1 MIVFSYH
8 RYVENPIIRQRPY
21 NKIEKTGGLCYN
33 FLKLEDN
40 ISDERKDETVGKKM
54 VTVDGNTATTHVAY
68 AFSEVAAIYPITPS
82 SPMGE
87 FADAWAADGRKNVF
101 GQKVKVSELQSEG
114 GASGAVHGALQGGS
128 LTTTFTASQGLL
140 LMIPNMNKISGEL
153 LPAVFH
159 VSARSV
165 ATHALSIF
173 GDHSDVMHC
182 RQTGWSLLA
191 SAGVQEAHDLAIVAH
206 LAAMDSS
213 VPFLHFFDGFRTSH
227 EIQKVELFDYDDLA
241 KLVNY
246 DAVKAF
252 KDKALRPEKPVTRG
266 TAQNP
271 DIFFQ
276 NRERANLYY
285 DKVPFIV
292 EEKMRMVE
300 KLTGRKYRLFDYVG
314 HPEADRIVVAMGS
327 GLDTL
332 EQTVEYLN
340 AHGEK
345 VGLIKVRLYRP
356 FSVEHLLAVV
366 PETVKSIAV
375 LDRTKEPGSAGEP
388 LYEDIKFAFYGQ
400 KNAPTIVGGRY
411 GLSSKEFTPSMA
423 KAVFDNLKGKQ
434 PKDHFTIGIKDDV
447 SFTSLEVDEQII
459 TESSEVKRC
468 LFWGF
473 GSDGTVGANKNSIKI
488 IGDHTDMYAQ
498 GYFEYDSKKSGGVTR
513 SHLRFGPKPI
523 KSPYLV
529 ETADFI
535 ACHRQAYVNMFEL
548 VDGLKNGG
556 IFLLNTNW
564 NKEELEKELPNS
576 LKRKLAQKNA
586 KFFIIDGFKIAA
598 EIGMGERI
606 NTIMQSAFFKLA
618 DIIPY
623 EDAKGYMKKAIE
635 KTYGKKGK
643 DIVEMNYKA
652 VDMGESYVEVPVPA
666 EWAQLQ
672 VEKKPVDMDKTSFVR
687 EVADV
692 MNAKLGDTL
701 PVSMFSPDGT
711 FENGTTAYEKRGVA
725 VNIPKWDAE
734 NCIQCNQCVMVCPHA
749 VIRPRLVTEEELKD
763 APETLKT
770 ITPMNPKLK
779 EKYQFTLQ
787 ISGLDC
793 TGCGNCAQ
801 VCPGKGGNKAL
812 VMTPIEEVV
821 EESMNNFRFTEE
833 LPDRNPLGDSMWN
846 GAMFN
851 RPLFEYHGACPGCGE
866 TPYVRLITQLFGERM
881 VVANATGCSSIYG
894 GSAPATPYCTNRE
907 GKGPAWAN
915 SLFEDN
921 AEYGFGMSISINT
934 TRDRL
939 HDLME
944 QAIDGG
950 LESGLVELF
959 KEWIEKRED
968 AEATK
973 ELDSKLRA
981 ALIAALPTVTGKMR
995 CTLENI
1001 LELKDYFVKKSVW
1014 IFGGDGWAYD
1024 IGYGGLDH
1032 VLASGEDINVL
1043 VMDTEVY
1050 SNTGGQASK
1059 ATPTGAIAKFAAAGK
1074 PIRKKD
1080 LGMMATTYG
1089 YVYVAQISLGANMN
1103 QAFKAIKEAE
1113 AYKGPSLIIAYTPCI
1128 NHGIKTGMGTTI
1140 AEEKKATSCGYWP
1153 IYRYD
1158 PRLADEG
1165 KNPFQLDGPKELDGK
1180 FQDFLDGEIRYSSLK
1195 QMFPERAEK
1204 LSKKAEE
1211 DMLFRYNKY
1220 KKLAQD

>member
-54 VTVDGNTATTHVAY
+54 VTVDGNTAATHVAY

-944 QAIDGG
+944 QAIDAGI
-950 LESGLVELF
+950 ESGLVELF

>member
-54 VTVDGNTATTHVAY
+54 VTVDGNTAATHVAY

-87 FADAWAADGRKNVF
+87 FADAWAAEGRKNVF

-944 QAIDGG
+944 QAIDAGI
-950 LESGLVELF
+950 ESGLVELF

>member
-1 MIVFSYH
+1 
-8 RYVENPIIRQRPY
+8 
-21 NKIEKTGGLCYN
+21 
-33 FLKLEDN
+33 
-40 ISDERKDETVGKKM
+40 VGKKM
-54 VTVDGNTATTHVAY
+54 QTVDGNTAAAHVAY

-87 FADAWAADGRKNVF
+87 FADAWAAEGRKNIF

-153 LPAVFH
+153 LPGVFH

-182 RQTGWSLLA
+182 RATGFSLLA

-206 LAAMDSS
+206 LAAIESS
-213 VPFLHFFDGFRTSH
+213 VPFVHFFDGFRTSH
-227 EIQKVELFDYDDLA
+227 EIQKVELFDYDEFA

-266 TAQNP
+266 TAENP

-276 NRERANLYY
+276 NRERANEFYN
-285 DKVPFIV
+285 KVPYIV

-314 HPEADRIVVAMGS
+314 DPEADRIVIAMGS
-327 GLDTL
+327 GVDTL
-332 EQTVEYLN
+332 EQTVNYLN
-340 AHGEK
+340 ARGEK

-356 FSVEHLLAVV
+356 FSVEHLLATI
-366 PETVKSIAV
+366 PDTVQSIAV

-388 LYEDIKFAFYGQ
+388 LYEDIKFAFYGH
-400 KNAPTIVGGRY
+400 KNNPTIVGGRY

-423 KAVFDNLKGKQ
+423 KAVYDNLKAAS
-434 PKDHFTIGIKDDV
+434 PKDHFTVGIKDDV
-447 SFTSLEVDEQII
+447 TFTSLEVDEKIV
-459 TESSEVKRC
+459 TEDKEVKRC

-488 IGDHTDMYAQ
+488 IGNHTDMYAQ

-523 KSPYLV
+523 TSPYLV
-529 ETADFI
+529 STADFV
-535 ACHRQAYVNMFEL
+535 ACHRQAYVNMFDL
-548 VDGLKNGG
+548 VASLKQGG
-556 IFLLNTNW
+556 TFLLNTNW
-564 NKEELEKELPNS
+564 SADEIEKELPNS
-576 LKRKLAQKNA
+576 LKKTLAKKEA
-586 KFFIIDGFKIAA
+586 KFYIMDGFKLAA

-623 EDAKGYMKKAIE
+623 EDAKEYMKAAIK
-635 KTYGKKGK
+635 KTYGKKGE
-643 DIVEMNYKA
+643 DIVAKNYKA
-652 VDMGESYVEVPVPA
+652 VEMGEAFTEVKVPA
-666 EWAQLQ
+666 EWADLE
-672 VEKKPVDMDKTSFVR
+672 VETKVVDMSRSEFVR

-692 MNAKLGDTL
+692 MNAKDGDSL
-701 PVSMFSPDGT
+701 PVSKFSPDGT
-711 FENGTTAYEKRGVA
+711 FENGTTASEKRGIA
-725 VNIPKWDAE
+725 VNIPKWESE

-763 APETLKT
+763 APETLDV

-779 EKYQFTLQ
+779 DNYKFTLQ

-801 VCPGKGGNKAL
+801 VCPGKAGEKAL
-812 VMTPIEEVV
+812 VMVPIEEVV
-821 EESMNNFRFTEE
+821 EKSTNNFNFTEK
-833 LPDRNPLGDSMWN
+833 LPDRNPLGDKMWN
-846 GAMFN
+846 SAMYN
-851 RPLFEYHGACPGCGE
+851 RPLFEYSGACPGCGE
-866 TPYVRLITQLFGERM
+866 TPYVKLVTQLFGDRM

-894 GSAPATPYCTNRE
+894 GSAPATPYCKNSE

-921 AEYGFGMSISINT
+921 AEYGYGMAISIST
-934 TRDRL
+934 SRDKVAL
-939 HDLME
+939 LME
-944 QAIDGG
+944 QAIEAG
-950 LESGLVELF
+950 VEGDLADLF
-959 KEWIEKRED
+959 KSWLENKE
-968 AEATK
+968 EADETK
-973 ELDSKLRA
+973 ELAPKLQA
-981 ALIAALPTVTGKMR
+981 ALIAVLPTVTGKLN
-995 CTLENI
+995 TLLNGI

-1032 VLASGEDINVL
+1032 VLASGEDVNVL

-1080 LGMMATTYG
+1080 LGMMAATYG
-1089 YVYVAQISLGANMN
+1089 YVYVAQISLGSNMN
-1103 QAFKAIKEAE
+1103 QAFKAIREAE
-1113 AYKGPSLIIAYTPCI
+1113 AYKGPSLVIAYAPCI

-1153 IYRYD
+1153 IYRFD

-1165 KNPFQLDGPKELDGK
+1165 KNPFQLDGPKDLDGK
-1180 FQDFLDGEIRYSSLK
+1180 FQEFLNGEIRYSSLK
-1195 QMFPERAEK
+1195 QLFPERAET
-1204 LSKKAEE
+1204 LDKKAEE

-1220 KKLAQD
+1220 KKLAEQE

>member
-1 MIVFSYH
+1 M
-8 RYVENPIIRQRPY
+8 
-21 NKIEKTGGLCYN
+21 
-33 FLKLEDN
+33 
-40 ISDERKDETVGKKM
+40 GKKM

-182 RQTGWSLLA
+182 RQTGFSLLA

-206 LAAMDSS
+206 LSAMDSS
-213 VPFLHFFDGFRTSH
+213 LPFLHFFDGFRTSH

-246 DAVKAF
+246 DSVRAF

-285 DKVPFIV
+285 NKVPYIV

-300 KLTGRKYRLFDYVG
+300 QLTGRKYRLFDYVG
-314 HPEADRIVVAMGS
+314 HPEAERIVVAMGS

-332 EQTVEYLN
+332 EQTVKYLD

-345 VGLIKVRLYRP
+345 VGLIKVRLFRP

-366 PETVKSIAV
+366 PETVKSISV

-447 SFTSLEVDEQII
+447 SFTSLEVDEQIV
-459 TESSEVKRC
+459 TEGPEVKRC

-513 SHLRFGPKPI
+513 SHLRFGPEPI

-529 ETADFI
+529 ETADFV
-535 ACHRQAYVNMFEL
+535 ACHRQAYVNMFDL
-548 VDGLKNGG
+548 VDGLKDGG

-564 NKEELEKELPNS
+564 TKEELEKELPNS
-576 LKRKLAQKNA
+576 LKKKLAERNA
-586 KFFIIDGFKIAA
+586 KFYIIDGFKIAA

-623 EDAKGYMKKAIE
+623 DEAKKFMKQAIE

-643 DIVEMNYKA
+643 DIVEMNFKA
-652 VDMGESYVEVPVPA
+652 VDMGESYEEVKVPA
-666 EWAQLQ
+666 EWADLTPE
-672 VEKKPVDMDKTSFVR
+672 VKTVDMDKTEFVR

-692 MNAKLGDTL
+692 INAKKGDTL
-701 PVSMFSPDGT
+701 PVSKFSPDGT

-725 VNIPKWDAE
+725 VNIPKWEAE

-763 APETLKT
+763 APETLT
-770 ITPMNPKLK
+770 VITPMNPKLK
-779 EKYQFTLQ
+779 EEYKFTLQ

-801 VCPGKGGNKAL
+801 VCPGKAGKKAL
-812 VMTPIEEVV
+812 VMTPIEDAV

-833 LPDRNPLGDSMWN
+833 LPDRNPLGDNMWN
-846 GAMFN
+846 GAMYN

-866 TPYVRLITQLFGERM
+866 TPYVRLITQLFGDRM
-881 VVANATGCSSIYG
+881 VIANATGCSSIYG
-894 GSAPATPYCTNRE
+894 GSAPSTPYCTNRD

-921 AEYGFGMSISINT
+921 AEYGFGMALSINT
-934 TRDRL
+934 SRDRL

-944 QAIDGG
+944 KAIEAGVENG
-950 LESGLVELF
+950 LAELF

-981 ALIAALPTVTGKMR
+981 ALIAALPTVTGDMR
-995 CTLENI
+995 CTLESI
-1001 LELKDYFVKKSVW
+1001 LELKDYFIKKSVW
-1014 IFGGDGWAYD
+1014 ILGGDGWAYD

-1032 VLASGEDINVL
+1032 VLASGEDVNVL

-1080 LGMMATTYG
+1080 LGLMATTYG

-1103 QAFKAIKEAE
+1103 QTFKAIKEAE
-1113 AYKGPSLIIAYTPCI
+1113 SYKGPSIIIAYTPCI

-1153 IYRYD
+1153 IYRFD
-1158 PRLADEG
+1158 PRLVDDG

-1180 FQDFLDGEIRYSSLK
+1180 FQEFLNGEIRFSALK
-1195 QMFPERAEK
+1195 QTFPDRAEM
-1204 LSKKAEE
+1204 LSKKAEK

-1220 KKLAQD
+1220 KKLAED

>member
-1 MIVFSYH
+1 M
-8 RYVENPIIRQRPY
+8 
-21 NKIEKTGGLCYN
+21 
-33 FLKLEDN
+33 
-40 ISDERKDETVGKKM
+40 GKKM
-54 VTVDGNTATTHVAY
+54 VTVDGNTAATHVAY

-881 VVANATGCSSIYG
+881 VIANATGCSSIYG

-944 QAIDGG
+944 QAIDAGI
-950 LESGLVELF
+950 ESGLVELF

>member
-1 MIVFSYH
+1 M
-8 RYVENPIIRQRPY
+8 
-21 NKIEKTGGLCYN
+21 
-33 FLKLEDN
+33 
-40 ISDERKDETVGKKM
+40 GKKM

-276 NRERANLYY
+276 NRERANPYY

-300 KLTGRKYRLFDYVG
+300 NLTGRKYRLFDYVG

-340 AHGEK
+340 AQGEK

-423 KAVFDNLKGKQ
+423 KAVYDNLKGKQ

-459 TESSEVKRC
+459 TEGPEVKRC

-488 IGDHTDMYAQ
+488 IGDHTNMYAQ

-513 SHLRFGPKPI
+513 SHLRFGPNPI

-556 IFLLNTNW
+556 TFLLNTNW
-564 NKEELEKELPNS
+564 TKEELEKELPNS
-576 LKRKLAQKNA
+576 LKRKLAQKSA
-586 KFFIIDGFKIAA
+586 KFYILDGFKIAA

-623 EDAKGYMKKAIE
+623 EDAKDYMKKAIE

-666 EWAQLQ
+666 EWAELPI
-672 VEKKPVDMDKTSFVR
+672 EKKPIDLDKTQFVR

-779 EKYQFTLQ
+779 EEYKFTLQ

-801 VCPGKGGNKAL
+801 VCPGKGGKKAL

-833 LPDRNPLGDSMWN
+833 LPDRNPLGDSMWS

-881 VVANATGCSSIYG
+881 VIANATGCSSIYG

-944 QAIDGG
+944 EAINAGI
-950 LESGLVELF
+950 ESGLAELF

-968 AEATK
+968 ADATK

-981 ALIAALPTVTGKMR
+981 ALIAALPTVTGEMR

-1043 VMDTEVY
+1043 VLDTEVY

-1059 ATPTGAIAKFAAAGK
+1059 STPTGAIAKFAAAGK

-1180 FQDFLDGEIRYSSLK
+1180 FQEFLDGEIRYSSLK
-1195 QMFPERAEK
+1195 QTFPERAEM
-1204 LSKKAEE
+1204 LSKKAED

>member
-54 VTVDGNTATTHVAY
+54 VTVDGNTAATHVAY

-87 FADAWAADGRKNVF
+87 FADAWAAEGRKNVF

-881 VVANATGCSSIYG
+881 VIANATGCSSIYG

>member
-1 MIVFSYH
+1 M
-8 RYVENPIIRQRPY
+8 EN
-21 NKIEKTGGLCYN
+21 IESLCYN
-33 FLKLEDN
+33 FLKWEYN
-40 ISDERKDETVGKKM
+40 FTDERKDETVGKKM

-182 RQTGWSLLA
+182 RQTGFSLLS

-206 LAAMDSS
+206 LSAMESS
-213 VPFLHFFDGFRTSH
+213 LPFLHFFDGFRTSH

-246 DAVKAF
+246 DAVRAF

-285 DKVPFIV
+285 EKVPYIV

-300 KLTGRKYRLFDYVG
+300 NLTGRKYRLFDYVG

-332 EQTVEYLN
+332 EQTVDYLN

-345 VGLIKVRLYRP
+345 VGLIKVRLFRP

-459 TESSEVKRC
+459 TEGPEVKRC

-513 SHLRFGPKPI
+513 SHLRFGPNPI

-535 ACHRQAYVNMFEL
+535 ACHRQAYVNMFDL
-548 VDGLKNGG
+548 VEGLKDGG

-564 NKEELEKELPNS
+564 TKDELEKELPNS
-576 LKRKLAQKNA
+576 LKKQLAEKNA
-586 KFFIIDGFKIAA
+586 KFYIIDGFKIAA

-623 EDAKGYMKKAIE
+623 DEAKDYMKKAIE

-643 DIVEMNYKA
+643 NIVEMNFKS
-652 VDMGESYVEVPVPA
+652 VDMGESYEEVKVPA
-666 EWAQLQ
+666 EWAELK
-672 VEKKPVDMDKTSFVR
+672 VEEKPVDMNKTEFVR

-692 MNAKLGDTL
+692 MNAKKGDTL
-701 PVSMFSPDGT
+701 PVSKFSPDGS
-711 FENGTTAYEKRGVA
+711 FEPGTTAYEKRGVA

-763 APETLKT
+763 APETLTT

-779 EKYQFTLQ
+779 NDYKFTLQ

-801 VCPGKGGNKAL
+801 VCPGKGGKKAL
-812 VMTPIEEVV
+812 VMTPIEDAV

-833 LPDRNPLGDSMWN
+833 LPDRNPLGDNMWN
-846 GAMFN
+846 GAMYN

-881 VVANATGCSSIYG
+881 VIANATGCSSIYG
-894 GSAPATPYCTNRE
+894 GSAPATPYCTNKE

-921 AEYGFGMSISINT
+921 AEYGYGMAISINT

-944 QAIDGG
+944 QAIEAGVENG
-950 LESGLVELF
+950 LEELF

-968 AEATK
+968 AEATN

-981 ALIAALPTVTGKMR
+981 ALIATLPTVTGQIR
-995 CTLENI
+995 CTLESI

-1032 VLASGEDINVL
+1032 VLASGEDVNVL

-1080 LGMMATTYG
+1080 LGLMATTYG

-1103 QAFKAIKEAE
+1103 QTFKAIKEAE
-1113 AYKGPSLIIAYTPCI
+1113 AYHGPSLIIAYTPCI

-1158 PRLADEG
+1158 PRLADQD

-1180 FQDFLDGEIRYSSLK
+1180 FQEFLDGEIRYSALK
-1195 QMFPERAEK
+1195 QTFPDRAEM
-1204 LSKKAEE
+1204 LSKKAEK

-1220 KKLAQD
+1220 KKLAED

>member
-1 MIVFSYH
+1 VIVFSYH

-54 VTVDGNTATTHVAY
+54 VTVDGNTAATHVAY

-87 FADAWAADGRKNVF
+87 FADAWAAEGRKNVF

-881 VVANATGCSSIYG
+881 VIANATGCSSIYG